1 MSVYRRGRFYHYE
14 FQLENKTYAGSTKQ
28 TEYREARA
36 VERQKRK
43 EAAEGIARATLERD
57 TVGTVFARY
66 WKAHGRHLS
75 WGPTLRKHML
85 GLEAFF
91 GPDTPFVDLT
101 KARLSE
107 ALEDY
112 AATEGRK
119 NRGGKTTRA
128 GRPSNS
134 TVNRRLAVFRAIYMK
149 ARDEWDVPVSNIV
162 FKVHAR
168 KEPKE
173 RVRHCT
179 VAQAKTILENLP
191 ERAQLVVGFVLATGC
206 RKNETSTLEWPRVNF
221 ETMQAEVQTK
231 GGGTRFVDLNAAALN
246 VLARCTKPKPD
257 DPCQL
262 VFDTTN
268 LRKDWEAA
276 VKAAGLTD
284 FRFHDLRHTAATWVG
299 RAGADITSVMRML
312 GHSRVETTMKYR
324 HVLREDVKRDVAR
337 LPTLIE
343 GKVEPIARRD
353 ADEA

>member
-1 MSVYRRGRFYHYE
+1 
-14 FQLENKTYAGSTKQ
+14 
-28 TEYREARA
+28 
-36 VERQKRK
+36 
-43 EAAEGIARATLERD
+43 
-57 TVGTVFARY
+57 
-66 WKAHGRHLS
+66 
-75 WGPTLRKHML
+75 ML
-85 GLEAFF
+85 GLETFF
-91 GPDTPFVDLT
+91 GADAPFDGIT
-101 KARLSE
+101 KALLSE

-112 AATEGRK
+112 ADTEGRL
-119 NRGGKTTRA
+119 NRGGKTMRA

-134 TVNRRLAVFRAIYMK
+134 TVNRRLAVFRAIYLK

-162 FKVHAR
+162 FKVHKR

-179 VAQAKTILENLP
+179 VAQAKAILEALP
-191 ERAQLVVGFVLATGC
+191 ERGQLVVGFALATGC
-206 RKNETSTLEWPRVNF
+206 RKDEIATLEWPRVNY
-221 ETMQAEVQTK
+221 ETMQAEVFTK
-231 GGGTRFVDLNAAALN
+231 DGGTRFVDLNAAALN
-246 VLARCTKPKPD
+246 VLARCTRPKPD

-276 VKAAGLTD
+276 VVAAGLTD

-343 GKVEPIARRD
+343 GPAEQFTKRD
-353 ADEA
+353 DETSAL